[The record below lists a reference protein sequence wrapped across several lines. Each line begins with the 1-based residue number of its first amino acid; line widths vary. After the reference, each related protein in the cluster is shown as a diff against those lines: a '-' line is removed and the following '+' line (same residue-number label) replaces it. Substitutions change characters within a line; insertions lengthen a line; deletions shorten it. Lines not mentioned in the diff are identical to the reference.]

1 MFHNPN
7 RYCLTFS
14 VFASGTNLTDKTNY
28 LAHTD
33 AIVLSTVDFSSASIS
48 ICVQTLKP
56 PPFKSR
62 RKHLT
67 VVFYFLMDV
76 LLSYVR
82 SYAVYVL
89 VLLDGFIQTIYYYK
103 RVKVIVKFPCKNK
116 QAT

>member
-1 MFHNPN
+1 MLLFFQLLIFPLPVYQYVYRH
-7 RYCLTFS
+7 
-14 VFASGTNLTDKTNY
+14 
-28 LAHTD
+28 
-33 AIVLSTVDFSSASIS
+33 LS
-48 ICVQTLKP
+48 
-56 PPFKSR
+56 
-62 RKHLT
+62 HLLLNQEGNIWLW
-67 VVFYFLMDV
+67 FFIFLMDV